1 MRRRLGSERGMTL
14 VEVTVAMVVI
24 LVGALATMA
33 TYAHFSSASNTA
45 RERALLVSVAQR
57 EMEELKPLGY
67 DQLGL
72 TAAPGSTAADEAPL
86 IGAAAG
92 ENKVIGGV
100 VSPGPEAFSY
110 RGATGRIYRYVTWRS
125 QSCDALTLKLR
136 SQLSTLLGS
145 TTAELEAAIA
155 DICPAESQTKRVTI
169 VAVADGRNGKAPSSG
184 VYTSTIREDPEM
196 VALDGLADGLAV
208 DAVNPLATP
217 APSGPEIST
226 QSLYLTDTRCTHAT
240 RQTPFSHVKD
250 DTSQQGFT
258 CAPTGPAPVLMT
270 LDGNLGPSSAPLQ
283 DFSTDVLRPLAPNGL
298 ALRKDNGAGACDSGN
313 NLVYSNSEKPERARG
328 IHTWASKPLAAA
340 AETPLSGGRASL
352 TLYTSTTSGS
362 ASSARLCVTLRR
374 ASDGLVL
381 GSSDFQLA
389 SWPGQI
395 TQLVTAFELGHTTLA
410 PGERLLLTL
419 RVPSDSGSGL
429 RIMYD
434 HAEHPSN
441 LAITTLVGKELK

>member
-1 MRRRLGSERGMTL
+1 MRSDAGMTL
-14 VEVTVAMVVI
+14 IEVTVAMVVI
-24 LVGALATMA
+24 LVGSLATLA
-33 TYAHFSSASNTA
+33 TYAHFSDASNTA
-45 RERALLVSVAQR
+45 RERAVLISVAQR
-57 EMEELKPLGY
+57 EIEELKPLEY
-67 DQLGL
+67 DQVGL
-72 TAAPGSTAADEAPL
+72 TASPGPTASGEAPL
-86 IGAAAG
+86 SGAAAG
-92 ENKVIGGV
+92 EQKVIGGV
-100 VSPGPEAFSY
+100 VSPGPETFSY

-125 QSCDALTLKLR
+125 QTCDALTVKLR
-136 SQLSTLLGS
+136 TQLAALLGS
-145 TTAELEAAIA
+145 STAELEAAVA
-155 DICPAESQTKRVTI
+155 GICPAESQTKRVT
-169 VAVADGRNGKAPSSG
+169 VVVVPDGRGVSEAGRG
-184 VYTSTIREDPEM
+184 VYTSTVREDPEM
-196 VALDGLADGLAV
+196 VALNGLSDGLAV

-217 APSGPEIST
+217 APGGPEVTT
-226 QSLYLTDTRCTHAT
+226 QSLYLTDTRCTYAT

-270 LDGNLGPSSAPLQ
+270 LDENLGPSSAPLQ
-283 DFSTDVLRPLAPNGL
+283 DFSTDVIRLLAPNGL
-298 ALRKDNGAGACDSGN
+298 ALRRDNGAGACESGN

-352 TLYTSTTSGS
+352 TVYTSTTSGS

-395 TQLVTAFELGHTTLA
+395 TQLVTAFEVARTTLA
-410 PGERLLLTL
+410 PGDRLLLTL

-434 HAEHPSN
+434 HADHPSN
-441 LAITTLVGKELK
+441 LALTTLAGKELK